1 MTIVVFA
8 LFAPGVR
15 QIVRLILSTTMSA
28 STQLVV
34 IGAGPGGY
42 AAAFY
47 AADRGMKVALV
58 DPSPNPG
65 GVCLY
70 RGCIPSKALLHVAKV
85 VNEAKHASA
94 WGVTFSAPAIEIDKV
109 RAFKDKVVTQL
120 TGGVGQVAKLR
131 KIDYFQGTAA
141 FRDARSLDIT
151 KADGTTST
159 LAFEHAVIATGSRPT
174 TVPGLSIDDPRVM
187 DSTGALDV
195 PDVPKSL
202 LVVGGGYIG
211 LELGSVYAA
220 LGSKVT
226 VVEMTDGLLPGADR
240 DLVNI
245 LAKRINAICEAVLL
259 NTKVASVKPAKD
271 GVTVTFE
278 GQLPE
283 GMANERTFDR
293 VLVSVGRRPN
303 SAVPG
308 LDKTRVKVNPKG
320 FIEVDP
326 ARATAEP
333 TIYAIGDVV
342 GEPMLA
348 HKASH
353 EARVAIDAILGE
365 RVAFEPEAIP
375 AVVFTDPE
383 VAWCGLTENEAAK
396 QKREVVVTRF
406 PWGASGRAITL
417 DRTDGMTKLIIDPH
431 SERVLGVGI
440 VGPGAGELIAEA
452 VLAVEMGASA
462 ADLKLTIHAHP
473 TLSET
478 VMEAAEVFFGESTH
492 VYKPKKR

>member
-1 MTIVVFA
+1 LADSI
-8 LFAPGVR
+8 
-15 QIVRLILSTTMSA
+15 
-28 STQLVV
+28 QLVV

-94 WGVTFSAPAIEIDKV
+94 WGVTFKAPSIDVDKV

-131 KIDYFQGTAA
+131 KIDFIQGTAT
-141 FRDARSLDIT
+141 FKDARSIEISGVEGQ
-151 KADGTTST
+151 DGKSRT
-159 LAFEHAVIATGSRPT
+159 LQFEHAIIATGSRPS
-174 TVPGLSIDDPRVM
+174 TVPGVSIDSPRVM
-187 DSTGALDV
+187 DSTAALNL

-245 LAKRINAICEAVLL
+245 LAKRIEATMEAVLL
-259 NTKVASVKPAKD
+259 NTKVASVKEVAD
-271 GVTVTFE
+271 GIAVKFE

-283 GMANERTFDR
+283 GMPAERTFDR

-308 LDKTRVKVNPKG
+308 LDKTGVKVNQRG
-320 FIEVDP
+320 FIEVNE
-326 ARATAEP
+326 ARGTAEP
-333 TIYAIGDVV
+333 SIYAIGDVV
-342 GEPMLA
+342 GDPMLA

-353 EARVAIDAILGE
+353 EARVAVDSILGE
-365 RVAFEPEAIP
+365 RVAFQPAAIP

-383 VAWCGLTENEAAK
+383 VAWCGLTENDAAK
-396 QKREVVVTRF
+396 QKQQVTVARF

-417 DRTDGMTKLIIDPH
+417 DRTDGLTKLVIHPE
-431 SERVLGVGI
+431 SGRVLGVGI
-440 VGPGAGELIAEA
+440 VGPGAGELIAEG

-478 VMEAAEVFFGESTH
+478 VMESAEVFFGESTH
-492 VYKPKKR
+492 VYKPKRK